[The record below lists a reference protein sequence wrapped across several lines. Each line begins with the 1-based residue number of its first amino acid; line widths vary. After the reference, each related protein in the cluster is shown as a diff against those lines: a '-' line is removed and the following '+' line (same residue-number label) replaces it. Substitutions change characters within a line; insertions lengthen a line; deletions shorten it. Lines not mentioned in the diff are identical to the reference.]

1 MADEIVAKYR
11 VDVSGASASLD
22 QLAAKT
28 QKTGKTLDDS
38 FNKGSDGVKRLQ
50 AELAKQPKTLAD
62 LELRLVKLKE
72 LLRDDTKIGT
82 EGFKQVTKAIN
93 DTNAAIKQANASLAE
108 SPKQTNFVTDGFK
121 KLGAA
126 MVAAFAVDK
135 IVSFVKESVELAA
148 KAEGVERAFRRVGS
162 AQLLDGL
169 RSATRNTVNDLTL
182 MTTAVQASNFKIPL
196 ENLAKYME
204 FANARAKET
213 GKSVDYLIESILT
226 GVGRGSIEVWDNMGI
241 SLSDVRSRLNGVSIE
256 SLTVADRS
264 KLMSDIVTEELSKM
278 GQQADT
284 TSDKIAQIETAFYN
298 LRIEAGKAFIEIANR
313 LLPDDRAFDTQVKGT
328 MEYANAI
335 RNAGNIIRKDYEMT
349 LRVVEG
355 RADREKVLA
364 EEAAVRETKL
374 TELKSK
380 LASMT
385 SAQVIKDDQMREFL
399 LRKAVENAVG
409 FNIIN
414 RYAAKERLSEFLQEK
429 KERIEQVGI
438 LREQIVVYEGLGKV
452 AIKTGKDTM
461 NPVRSIEMLENQLK
475 DLQDEFKKAEIG
487 TKRYIE
493 LKGIIVAK
501 QAEIKKALGE
511 ETEAMKNQRE
521 EREKLNKIEEKRA
534 EEYNKAQEAEAER
547 LLKQEED
554 NAKERVKIAEDMAK
568 MLIDIEKYLATTS
581 EEIRDVELA
590 DNQRQYEKDLEDVIN
605 AGAAHV
611 LQGEELSTQLQ
622 AITDAKN
629 KANEES
635 EAAHQKRILDL
646 TKANIEKRRGLEL
659 NGIKLTEDEKQQ
671 VVQAS
676 GQAIAQLTGMISQ
689 RVIEGYQMELTALE
703 ERYNQG
709 LISEQQY
716 QRERASLLAKQFR
729 AQQDAAIIQAVINT
743 ALAVTSAL
751 TAGPIIGPILAAI
764 SAALGAA
771 EIAVILS
778 QPTPQFANGVVDLQG
793 EGTGTS
799 DSISAKLS
807 KGESVI
813 TAKETSKH
821 KGLLEAM
828 NKGLAEKYI
837 LSNYV
842 KPALDS
848 AMLSGFADM
857 GKSAEFNGL
866 TANLKD
872 HNIIAA
878 MDRNRQ
884 ATVQGLKIIA
894 ERMSNQKA
902 AKRGGYA

>member
-1 MADEIVAKYR
+1 LINALEEER
-11 VDVSGASASLD
+11 
-22 QLAAKT
+22 KT
-28 QKTGKTLDDS
+28 
-38 FNKGSDGVKRLQ
+38 
-50 AELAKQPKTLAD
+50 
-62 LELRLVKLKE
+62 
-72 LLRDDTKIGT
+72 I
-82 EGFKQVTKAIN
+82 
-93 DTNAAIKQANASLAE
+93 
-108 SPKQTNFVTDGFK
+108 
-121 KLGAA
+121 LG
-126 MVAAFAVDK
+126 
-135 IVSFVKESVELAA
+135 
-148 KAEGVERAFRRVGS
+148 
-162 AQLLDGL
+162 Q
-169 RSATRNTVNDLTL
+169 
-182 MTTAVQASNFKIPL
+182 
-196 ENLAKYME
+196 
-204 FANARAKET
+204 
-213 GKSVDYLIESILT
+213 
-226 GVGRGSIEVWDNMGI
+226 
-241 SLSDVRSRLNGVSIE
+241 
-256 SLTVADRS
+256 
-264 KLMSDIVTEELSKM
+264 
-278 GQQADT
+278 
-284 TSDKIAQIETAFYN
+284 
-298 LRIEAGKAFIEIANR
+298 
-313 LLPDDRAFDTQVKGT
+313 
-328 MEYANAI
+328 
-335 RNAGNIIRKDYEMT
+335 
-349 LRVVEG
+349 
-355 RADREKVLA
+355 
-364 EEAAVRETKL
+364 
-374 TELKSK
+374 
-380 LASMT
+380 
-385 SAQVIKDDQMREFL
+385 
-399 LRKAVENAVG
+399 
-409 FNIIN
+409 
-414 RYAAKERLSEFLQEK
+414 
-429 KERIEQVGI
+429 
-438 LREQIVVYEGLGKV
+438 
-452 AIKTGKDTM
+452 
-461 NPVRSIEMLENQLK
+461 
-475 DLQDEFKKAEIG
+475 
-487 TKRYIE
+487 
-493 LKGIIVAK
+493 
-501 QAEIKKALGE
+501 
-511 ETEAMKNQRE
+511 ETEAMK
-521 EREKLNKIEEKRA
+521 KLRLEMEALDKIERKRA
-534 EEYNKAQEAEAER
+534 EEYNKAQEAEAAR

-568 MLIDIEKYLATTS
+568 MLIDIERYLATTS

-590 DNQRQYEKDLEDVIN
+590 DNQRQYEKDLQDVIN

-635 EAAHQKRILDL
+635 EAAHLERILAL
-646 TKANIEKRRGLEL
+646 TKANIDKRREAET

-716 QRERASLLAKQFR
+716 QRERASLLAKQFQ
-729 AQQDAAIIQAVINT
+729 AQKDAAIIQAVINT

-778 QPTPQFANGVVDLQG
+778 QPTPQFAKGVVDLQG
-793 EGTGTS
+793 EGTATS
-799 DSISAKLS
+799 DSIHAKLS

-848 AMLSGFADM
+848 AMLSGFTDI
-857 GKSAEFNGL
+857 GKSAELNGL